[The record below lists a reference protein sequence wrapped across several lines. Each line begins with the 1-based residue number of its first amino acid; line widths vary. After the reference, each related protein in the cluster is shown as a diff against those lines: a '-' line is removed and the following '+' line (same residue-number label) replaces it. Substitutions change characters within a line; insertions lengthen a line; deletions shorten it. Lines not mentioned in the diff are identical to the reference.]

1 MFPNLSFVHFVHN
14 VNIFIHMEYTVDNL
28 SYTITPIEQGDE
40 SSSDVGRLRIIITN
54 DHIELGSLYYEKAK
68 KTFNRKPIGMNAWGC
83 VDAKIEGLYEAGENI
98 TPTEVM
104 NKCQQLIQEFVD
116 SRRS

>member
-1 MFPNLSFVHFVHN
+1 M
-14 VNIFIHMEYTVDNL
+14 DNL
-28 SYTITPIEQGDE
+28 SYTISPLEE
-40 SSSDVGRLRIIITN
+40 GRIRIVIMLN
-54 DHIELGSLYYEKAK
+54 DIELGSLYYEKAK

-104 NKCQQLIQEFVD
+104 NKCQELIRQAGY
-116 SRRS
+116 